1 MQFLRG
7 RIHVGESTAPSG
19 SPRHPNDGCDRCLI
33 RKMRGPH
40 IQQLRSEAARDAS
53 HHGLLVLVGNLM
65 ESLLQHD
72 GLVVHLRSDRGGR
85 VGLAGFCHH
94 VHQGVPGHG
103 KQQLA
108 HAQQRHVRPLLRRQV
123 SAHKE
128 VVPGEHSDH
137 RRDSL
142 GADERL
148 LKLEGVLHQR
158 PGAWH
163 EQAVANFQVVERLTR
178 RRREKEVFPNLRRSP
193 LARVVVE
200 TLLTQPVDG
209 VRVRRD

>member
-1 MQFLRG
+1 MHKNDIAKSSKVAEIINRNTALEWSALRKS
-7 RIHVGESTAPSG
+7 REQLDNLFDPIIASA
-19 SPRHPNDGCDRCLI
+19 
-33 RKMRGPH
+33 RK
-40 IQQLRSEAARDAS
+40 
-53 HHGLLVLVGNLM
+53 
-65 ESLLQHD
+65 
-72 GLVVHLRSDRGGR
+72 
-85 VGLAGFCHH
+85 
-94 VHQGVPGHG
+94 
-103 KQQLA
+103 
-108 HAQQRHVRPLLRRQV
+108 
-123 SAHKE
+123 

-137 RRDSL
+137 RRYSL